1 MLSYKI
7 LYTNIRRKSTIIYYV
22 RGSYFLFNND
32 IREELKRARIYGY
45 ELAAALGIAETS
57 LSRKLARRELTSDE
71 KAEIFAALAQMQ
83 AMRKDGENI

>member
-1 MLSYKI
+1 M
-7 LYTNIRRKSTIIYYV
+7 
-22 RGSYFLFNND
+22 FNND